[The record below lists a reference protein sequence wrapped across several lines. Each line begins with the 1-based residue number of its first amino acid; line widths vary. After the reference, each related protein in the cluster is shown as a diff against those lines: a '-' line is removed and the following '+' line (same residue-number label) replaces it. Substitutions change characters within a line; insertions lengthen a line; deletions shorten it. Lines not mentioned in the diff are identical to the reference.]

1 MANQFGLVIAGI
13 IIHYTN
19 WYWLDAVFS
28 IIIANVILLGTLS
41 LLKYSL
47 RLSLDRVPPGIDLQI
62 IKTKTLKIE
71 GIKDIHHIHVW
82 AISTTENAMTAHLV
96 LENDLTKEREQKIKH
111 EFRHE
116 MEHSKINHVTVE
128 TESVKE
134 NCEVEDC

>member
-28 IIIANVILLGTLS
+28 IIIASVILLGTWS

-96 LENDLTKEREQKIKH
+96 LENDLTNVENPVDLTTLIRAALTRET
-111 EFRHE
+111 
-116 MEHSKINHVTVE
+116 N
-128 TESVKE
+128 
-134 NCEVEDC
+134 